1 MSALLPSPPRAAHPL
16 LSRLVRGLAVT
27 GLAAG
32 SLALA
37 APAAGAAS
45 RPDTA
50 ARPAAAAR
58 GASAADGSVGRLPI
72 SFTVRNVNRSKFA
85 CASDGKTYT
94 VRGHLVG
101 PTAQLQGSAA
111 AATTLYL
118 HGLNFGEF
126 LWQFTDVPGYDYATD
141 QARAGNTSVIIDR
154 LGYGASDK
162 PAGNAICAGSRADIA
177 HQMVLALKS
186 GNYRVDGQNAPR
198 FARVALAGHS
208 YGGQIAE
215 LEAYSFG
222 DIDGLAVVSYTDQ
235 GSSALAASSS
245 AYTAKACAAGG
256 QPVAP
261 GGPTGYA
268 PYGNPNGAKAAV
280 LNDATPLVAAAAL
293 PKLTLNPC
301 ADMLPFNDVAK
312 LNLAN
317 IGAIKVPVLEI
328 VGGGDQ
334 LFPASAGKRQAALF
348 TGSSAVDL
356 FTVPGAGHAI
366 TLQRSHDA
374 FTEGFGSWLASLD
387 GFDQT
392 APSGGVGTG
401 LGDGGTQQTGL
412 IGAGLVA
419 LTAAVAAGAVARRRS
434 HAARAGSAG

>member
-1 MSALLPSPPRAAHPL
+1 MSAFLRPRTRAARPL
-16 LSRLVRGLAVT
+16 RTRLLRGLAAT
-27 GLAAG
+27 GLAAC
-32 SLALA
+32 SVALA
-37 APAAGAAS
+37 APAASATTV
-45 RPDTA
+45 PPTA
-50 ARPAAAAR
+50 ARSAPAAAA
-58 GASAADGSVGRLPI
+58 APVSRLAV

-101 PTAQLQGSAA
+101 PSGALSGSPSAV
-111 AATTLYL
+111 TLYL
-118 HGLNFGEF
+118 HGLGFAEY

-141 QARAGNTSVIIDR
+141 QAKAGQTSLIVDR

-186 GNYRVDGQNAPR
+186 GDYQVSGQQAPSFR
-198 FARVALAGHS
+198 RVALAGQS

-222 DIDGLAVVSYTDQ
+222 DIDALAVVSYTDQ

-245 AYTAKACAAGG
+245 AFSAKACSAGG

-261 GGPTGYA
+261 GGPGGYA
-268 PYGNPNGAKAAV
+268 PYGNPAGAKAAV
-280 LNDATPLVAAAAL
+280 LNDATPVVAAAAL

-301 ADMLPFNDVAK
+301 GDMVPFAK
-312 LNLAN
+312 VSAFDLAHLD
-317 IGAIKVPVLEI
+317 AITVPVLEI

-334 LFPASAGKRQAALF
+334 LFPASAGRRQAALF

-356 FTVPGAGHAI
+356 VTVPGAGHAI
-366 TLQRSHDA
+366 TLQRRHDA
-374 FTEGFGSWLASLD
+374 FTGGMRTWLESVD
-387 GFDQT
+387 GFAGHPT
-392 APSGGVGTG
+392 GGVGTG
-401 LGDGGTQQTGL
+401 IGDTGTSRTGL
-412 IGAGLVA
+412 LGAGLIA
-419 LTAAVAAGAVARRRS
+419 LAGAAGVGAAVRRR
-434 HAARAGSAG
+434 ATRTGSAGTT